1 MRYTVMRSWAE
12 FRFVTEALRWSLV
25 SAALLCGLAA
35 CGSQPQNSEPLSIC
49 GTTTDFTPVNKY
61 RGPLTWV
68 QTREEAVGRLNRG
81 CSGTF
86 IGNHGNQ
93 PNLFIT
99 AGHCLAKGAAAKVE
113 FNYEANPDG
122 PVITVR
128 GVAVESSS
136 NPDYAL
142 IRLDQNPG
150 VAPTPFGRAS
160 TKLAIIQHPEA
171 KPKVIAFG
179 KLASSKGGKIYY
191 SNLDTLGGSSGSGIL
206 NDSGSLVG
214 VHTNGGCSKS
224 GGTNSGW
231 NISNIIQA
239 SSILK

>member
-1 MRYTVMRSWAE
+1 MRY
-12 FRFVTEALRWSLV
+12 FVFFALISFFP
-25 SAALLCGLAA
+25 A
-35 CGSQPQNSEPLSIC
+35 CESQPETSEPFSIC
-49 GTTTDFTPVNKY
+49 GTSTDFIPVNKY
-61 RGPLTWV
+61 SGPLRWV
-68 QTREEAVGRLNRG
+68 RSREGAVGRLNRS

-86 IGNHGNQ
+86 IGKHGKQ

-99 AGHCLAKGAAAKVE
+99 AGHCIGKDTAAKVE
-113 FNYEANPDG
+113 FNYEADSDG
-122 PVITVR
+122 PVKTVS
-128 GVAVESSS
+128 GVVLESST

-150 VAPTPFGRAS
+150 VAPTPFGSAS
-160 TKLAIIQHPEA
+160 DELAIIQHPEA

-179 KLASSKGGKIYY
+179 KLSKSSDGKIYY

-214 VHTNGGCSKS
+214 VHTMGACSKS
-224 GGTNSGW
+224 GGTNRGW

>member
-1 MRYTVMRSWAE
+1 MRYAVIRSWAE
-12 FRFVTEALRWSLV
+12 LRFVKEVLRRSLV
-25 SAALLCGLAA
+25 SVALLSGLAA

-49 GTTTDFTPVNKY
+49 GTTTDFIPVNKY

-68 QTREEAVGRLNRG
+68 QTREGAVGRLNRG

-86 IGNHGNQ
+86 IGKHGNQ

-99 AGHCLAKGAAAKVE
+99 AGHCLGKGAAAKVE

-122 PVITVR
+122 PVTTVR

-150 VAPTPFGRAS
+150 VAPTPFGPAS
-160 TKLAIIQHPEA
+160 AKLAIIQHPQA
-171 KPKVIAFG
+171 KPKVIAIG
-179 KLASSKGGKIYY
+179 KLANSSGGKIYY

-206 NDSGSLVG
+206 NDSGSIIG
-214 VHTNGGCSKS
+214 VHTNGGCSAS
-224 GGTNSGW
+224 GGTNSGST
-231 NISNIIQA
+231 IASIIAA
-239 SSILK
+239 SAIL

>member
-49 GTTTDFTPVNKY
+49 GTTTDFIPVNKY
-61 RGPLTWV
+61 KGPLSWV
-68 QTREEAVGRLNRG
+68 QSREGAVGRLNRG

-86 IGNHGNQ
+86 IGKHGNQ

-179 KLASSKGGKIYY
+179 KLANSSGGKVFY

-206 NDSGSLVG
+206 NDSGALIG
-214 VHTNGGCSKS
+214 VHTNGGCTTS
-224 GGTNSGW
+224 GGTNVGSAL
-231 NISNIIQA
+231 A
-239 SSILK
+239 SITAASAIL

>member
-12 FRFVTEALRWSLV
+12 FRSVTEALRWSLV

-179 KLASSKGGKIYY
+179 KLANSSGGKVFY

-206 NDSGSLVG
+206 NDSGALIG
-214 VHTNGGCSKS
+214 VHTNGGCTTS
-224 GGTNSGW
+224 GGTNVGSAL
-231 NISNIIQA
+231 A
-239 SSILK
+239 SITAASAIL